1 MVWYILVLIEGAIGL
16 GLLYAYLGMLYVFL
30 FYYSHV
36 KYGESEIKEGERK
49 GGVVLG
55 LICLHHAH
63 TFVVVGVTYKINMIW
78 QGCDFLMPTALSAW
92 KVNSFLKMGY
102 QKRGLSLR

>member
-1 MVWYILVLIEGAIGL
+1 MDPHIGFTFLVTTASSLALLLSAQQFALQIFLFSGCVWCGL

-49 GGVVLG
+49 GGVEKG
-55 LICLHHAH
+55 R
-63 TFVVVGVTYKINMIW
+63 VV
-78 QGCDFLMPTALSAW
+78 
-92 KVNSFLKMGY
+92 
-102 QKRGLSLR
+102 